1 MKHAPLVA
9 MLDRLQTVA
18 DVVLDHSECAE
29 VFQRHRID
37 FCCRG
42 ELTLEQAA
50 RGKQLDVDTLVAE
63 LSGAIATRQGP
74 PPTDVRSLTTP
85 QLVAHILLH
94 HHDPLCRALPLV
106 RLLATKV
113 GRVHGDHNPKLKD
126 LKAEVDALE
135 SLLTP
140 HLEEEVREVFPVLS
154 GQLPTPAAVEAMVKD
169 HLRITELLGRIR
181 AASEDF
187 TLPPWACTSY
197 RTLFAELK
205 QLEAQISARLHLENH
220 VLRPRFPSA

>member
-1 MKHAPLVA
+1 

-42 ELTLEQAA
+42 DLTLEQAA
-50 RGKQLDVDTLVAE
+50 QGKQLDVDALVAE
-63 LSGAIATRQGP
+63 LKGAIVSRKGLP
-74 PPTDVRSLTTP
+74 VTDVRALSTP

-94 HHDPLCRALPLV
+94 HHDSLCRALPMV
-106 RLLATKV
+106 RMLANKV
-113 GRVHGDHNPKLKD
+113 GRVHGDHNPKLKE
-126 LKAEVDALE
+126 LKLAVDELEEV
-135 SLLTP
+135 LTP
-140 HLEEEVREVFPVLS
+140 HLEDEVREVFPVLS
-154 GQLPTPAAVEAMVKD
+154 GQLPTKDAVEAMTKD
-169 HLRITELLGRIR
+169 HELISELLGRIR
-181 AASEDF
+181 AESEDF
-187 TLPPWACTSY
+187 TLPEWACTSY

-205 QLEAQISARLHLENH
+205 QLEAQVAARLHLENH

>member
-1 MKHAPLVA
+1 MLCIKR

-42 ELTLEQAA
+42 DLTLEQAA
-50 RGKQLDVDTLVAE
+50 AQRKLAVEALVAE
-63 LSGAIATRQGP
+63 LSGAISARQGP
-74 PPTDVRSLTTP
+74 PAVDVRGLGTP

-94 HHDPLCRALPLV
+94 HHDPLCRSLPMV
-106 RLLATKV
+106 RMLSSKV
-113 GRVHGDHNPKLKD
+113 ARVHGEHNPKLRD
-126 LKAEVDALE
+126 LKNQVDELEEV
-135 SLLTP
+135 LTP

-154 GQLPTPAAVEAMVKD
+154 GQLPTREAVEAMTKD
-169 HLRITELLGRIR
+169 HELIHALLGRIR
-181 AASEDF
+181 LASEDF
-187 TLPPWACTSY
+187 TLPDWACTSY

-205 QLEAQISARLHLENH
+205 ALETQLSTRLHLENH

>member
-1 MKHAPLVA
+1 

-42 ELTLEQAA
+42 DLTLEQAA
-50 RGKQLDVDTLVAE
+50 QGKQLDVAALVTE
-63 LSGAIATRQGP
+63 LKGAIVSRKGL
-74 PPTDVRSLTTP
+74 PPTDVRTLSTP

-94 HHDPLCRALPLV
+94 HHDPLCRALPMV
-106 RLLATKV
+106 RMLANKV
-113 GRVHGDHNPKLKD
+113 GRVHGAHNPKLEE
-126 LKAEVDALE
+126 LKLAVDELDAV
-135 SLLTP
+135 LTP

-154 GQLPTPAAVEAMVKD
+154 GQLPPKDAVEAMMKD
-169 HLRITELLGRIR
+169 HELINELLVRIR

-187 TLPPWACTSY
+187 TLPEWACTSY
-197 RTLFAELK
+197 RTLFAEMK
-205 QLEAQISARLHLENH
+205 QLEAQIAARLHLENH
-220 VLRPRFPSA
+220 VLRPRFASA